1 MLKVLVE
8 QVFHLLL
15 LVRLLVMQVAV
26 AVGKQHKERLPML
39 AILVVAVQ
47 VAVLVEAPLV
57 VLDLPT
63 LEVAAE
69 VVTALAV
76 LEL

>member
-1 MLKVLVE
+1 
-8 QVFHLLL
+8 
-15 LVRLLVMQVAV
+15 
-26 AVGKQHKERLPML
+26 ML